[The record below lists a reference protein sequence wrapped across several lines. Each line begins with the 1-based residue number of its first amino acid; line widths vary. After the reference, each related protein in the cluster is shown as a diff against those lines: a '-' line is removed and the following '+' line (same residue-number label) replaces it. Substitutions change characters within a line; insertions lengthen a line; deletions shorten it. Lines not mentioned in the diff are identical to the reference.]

1 MHIAR
6 SACKGMKWENINER
20 TRITLN
26 RGALVAELKVAGGDS
41 GFVAVADGGC
51 CKKRKKGEEIC
62 RG

>member
-26 RGALVAELKVAGGDS
+26 RGALVAELKVAGGDG